1 MQRFQNALGQAAQE
15 GVFDIADNFIAQD
28 SFASV
33 YKNITSNNERP
44 EYTKGDLNLETVKRI
59 IRLLTQIQ
67 TKYPHILETTGINT
81 YIAKS
86 IAAWRLQVQ
95 ENVNNKIYN
104 PFTRSYAIRDDNLR
118 SLLAQVCGKDGRVIS
133 DLIKIYDLLL
143 EQRHPDGSNS
153 GGFTSAVEWNI
164 KEFLSQHKDLKK
176 MDDEYLL
183 AFAQYGGKELK
194 TELGFFDLDSDL
206 WMDVF
211 CRSALKPENENIFSY
226 FILEAKQSRACT
238 CSQLPEVEI
247 VKYMEFLNTFYH
259 IKKYAL
265 RQSWKMTPEDLRKEI
280 HKAYGEYISY
290 EGKERQRKENILQ
303 QAKDQAKRVFQG
315 LSPAGKQE
323 YFSKVFDK
331 KRGQHHSSWLHSYRE
346 FAGGKIIA
354 VISEQS
360 DWDTRGGI
368 ERDSQLSLYTNDC
381 TLSSRTGYNNYRD
394 RFDSKNDNYDNQY
407 TEVLDIQQEGDT
419 YKVKVKTGK
428 GREKIEVLLPNSPY
442 QLDMEK
448 LATVK
453 EVSPADKK
461 LFVQALQ
468 QKS

>member
-1 MQRFQNALGQAAQE
+1 M
-15 GVFDIADNFIAQD
+15 
-28 SFASV
+28 
-33 YKNITSNNERP
+33 
-44 EYTKGDLNLETVKRI
+44 
-59 IRLLTQIQ
+59 
-67 TKYPHILETTGINT
+67 
-81 YIAKS
+81 
-86 IAAWRLQVQ
+86 
-95 ENVNNKIYN
+95 
-104 PFTRSYAIRDDNLR
+104 
-118 SLLAQVCGKDGRVIS
+118 
-133 DLIKIYDLLL
+133 
-143 EQRHPDGSNS
+143 
-153 GGFTSAVEWNI
+153 
-164 KEFLSQHKDLKK
+164 
-176 MDDEYLL
+176 
-183 AFAQYGGKELK
+183 
-194 TELGFFDLDSDL
+194 
-206 WMDVF
+206 
-211 CRSALKPENENIFSY
+211 
-226 FILEAKQSRACT
+226 
-238 CSQLPEVEI
+238 
-247 VKYMEFLNTFYH
+247 
-259 IKKYAL
+259 
-265 RQSWKMTPEDLRKEI
+265 
-280 HKAYGEYISY
+280 
-290 EGKERQRKENILQ
+290 
-303 QAKDQAKRVFQG
+303 
-315 LSPAGKQE
+315 
-323 YFSKVFDK
+323 
-331 KRGQHHSSWLHSYRE
+331 HSYRE